1 MNRGQKFFA
10 FLGRVLI
17 SAIFLLSGVNKVMDW
32 QGSETLITNLICDLH
47 AGIMNYPMIE
57 TVLENLLPYN
67 TIILIIVVVLELVG
81 GLLVFFGWRVR
92 TGAVLLALFL
102 IPTTLLVHRFWVFQ
116 GPERELE
123 MIMVLKNA
131 AILGGLLTLAVF
143 GTGNSSESNS
153 KGFKG
158 GSPFGKDS

>member
-17 SAIFLLSGVNKVMDW
+17 SAIFILSGVHKIMDW
-32 QGSETLITNLICDLH
+32 QGSETFITNLICDLH
-47 AGIMNYPMIE
+47 ASIMNYPMIE

-67 TIILIIVVVLELVG
+67 TVILIVVVVLELVG
-81 GLLVFFGWRVR
+81 GLLVFFGWKVR
-92 TGAVLLALFL
+92 TGALLLILFL
-102 IPTTLLVHRFWVFQ
+102 IPATLLAHRFWIFQ

-123 MIMVLKNA
+123 MAMVLKNA
-131 AILGGLLTLAVF
+131 AILGGLFTLTVF
-143 GTGNSSESNS
+143 GKGDSLQSSSG
-153 KGFKG
+153 GFKG